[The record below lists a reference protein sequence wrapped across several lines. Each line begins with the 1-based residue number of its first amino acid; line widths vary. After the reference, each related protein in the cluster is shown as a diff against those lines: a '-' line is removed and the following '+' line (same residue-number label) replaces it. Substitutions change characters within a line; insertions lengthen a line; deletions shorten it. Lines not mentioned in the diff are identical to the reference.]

1 MLYQVKVFKPTEE
14 LCYKNGMKLTRTY
27 TREEVQ
33 NQADERF
40 NEKTWI
46 HPSVRRKT
54 QKKIE
59 ATNAGLNGFKN
70 FLTL

>member
-33 NQADERF
+33 NRA
-40 NEKTWI
+40 NELFTDKAYI
-46 HPSVRRKT
+46 HPSILRRT
-54 QKKIE
+54 KKEIE
-59 ATNAGLNGFKN
+59 ATNAGLNKKS
-70 FLTL
+70 